1 MVPMRNAIA
10 LLALALT
17 GACHFAPRHEPVPLP
32 APPVYLAATDSD
44 VALGVSATD
53 VAWREFFRD
62 PRLDTLIATALRSNR
77 DMVIAVEQIEVARGQ
92 YRIQRSDRFPSP
104 VASGSATRSGAGEA
118 ATGIPGAGSLTTD
131 RLSVGVSVPSF
142 ELDFWGRV
150 RDLSEAARSRYL
162 ATVQAQRAF
171 RLSLI
176 QDVASTYLAW
186 VETAEQIR
194 LAEQTVQSRQEGVRI
209 AQVRLRSGLTSALDF
224 HQAESLLTQ
233 AEASLAALKLQRA
246 QIENLLFVLVGA
258 PVPGALPA
266 PLPLSDQLNPVT
278 LAAGLPSALLLTRP
292 DVVAAEERLRAAE
305 ANVGAARAAFFPNIS
320 LTSALGFASDA
331 LNTLVGSDGLTW
343 NYGASTTAPIF
354 NRGRLH
360 GNVDVARAQDRI
372 AVADYERAIQV
383 AFQEVSNGLA
393 GRRYLAEQVAAQA
406 RGTEAQRQIAAL
418 AHTRYLE
425 GVVSY
430 IEVLDAERSLFAAE
444 QALLQLRRV
453 QADNL
458 VALYVALGGGATD
471 QRP

>member
-1 MVPMRNAIA
+1 MRRA
-10 LLALALT
+10 LSLAALALT
-17 GACHFAPRHEPVPLP
+17 SACHFAPRHAPVPTP
-32 APPVYLAATDSD
+32 TPPVYLAATDSD
-44 VALGVSATD
+44 AAIGVSATD
-53 VAWREFFRD
+53 VAWQQFFRD

-92 YRIQRSDRFPSP
+92 YRIQRSDRVPAP
-104 VASGSATRSGAGEA
+104 VASGGATRSHGGVEV
-118 ATGIPGAGSLTTD
+118 TGVPGGVTSD

-150 RDLSEAARSRYL
+150 RDLSEAARARYL
-162 ATVQAQRAF
+162 ATVQAQRSF

-186 VETAEQIR
+186 VEANEQIR
-194 LAEQTVQSRQEGVRI
+194 LAEQTVRSRQEGVRI
-209 AQVRLRSGLTSALDF
+209 AQVRLKSGLTSALDF
-224 HQAESLLTQ
+224 HQAEALLTQ
-233 AEASLAALKLQRA
+233 AEASLAGLKLQRA

-258 PVPGALPA
+258 PVPATLPG
-266 PLPLSDQLNPVT
+266 PLPLTDQLNPVT
-278 LAAGLPSALLLTRP
+278 LAAGLPSALLLARP
-292 DVVAAEERLRAAE
+292 DVIGAEERLRAAE

-320 LTSALGFASDA
+320 LTGALGFASDA

-343 NYGASTTAPIF
+343 NYGSSITAPIF

-372 AVADYERAIQV
+372 AVADYERTIQV

-393 GRRYLAEQVAAQA
+393 GRRFLAEQVAAQE
-406 RGTEAQRQIAAL
+406 RGTQAQRQIAAL

-453 QADNL
+453 QANNL